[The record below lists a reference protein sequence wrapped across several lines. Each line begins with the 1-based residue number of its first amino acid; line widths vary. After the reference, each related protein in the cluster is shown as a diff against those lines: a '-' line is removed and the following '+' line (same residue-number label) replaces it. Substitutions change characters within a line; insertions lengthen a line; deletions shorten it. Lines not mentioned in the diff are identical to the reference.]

1 LRSDDRPR
9 NGTNASELSG
19 IQVQACD
26 FAWIFGRLF
35 SPDAEPLDKVL
46 AKALIGL
53 GMGVAMITIRIR
65 WWKLVL
71 VLLILANLLLFR
83 QLIMEPVEP
92 EQWLIPIYY
101 SDWQQT

>member
-1 LRSDDRPR
+1 
-9 NGTNASELSG
+9 
-19 IQVQACD
+19 
-26 FAWIFGRLF
+26 
-35 SPDAEPLDKVL
+35 
-46 AKALIGL
+46 
-53 GMGVAMITIRIR
+53 MITIRIR